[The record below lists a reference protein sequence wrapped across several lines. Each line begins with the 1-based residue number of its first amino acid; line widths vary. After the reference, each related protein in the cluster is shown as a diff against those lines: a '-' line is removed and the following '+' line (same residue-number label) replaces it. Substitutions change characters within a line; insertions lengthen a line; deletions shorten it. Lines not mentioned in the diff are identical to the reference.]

1 MIRERMA
8 NGARALDGLGRVSY
22 TLVVHDAD
30 EVLGR
35 LGWVVVRN
43 LGQRDLQDPSKNR
56 NSEEETL
63 SRSPPWNS
71 LIKDN
76 FGIEA
81 LRTRLQALL
90 ASNMRRAFPSVRSEV
105 SKRLKECKRALES
118 LGGERESTAQQ
129 IIYLLDIVA
138 KFQRITEDALQ
149 TNYGSQDAFDD
160 EADLRLATLVA
171 NRNGLL
177 SDDFATRGHEYDF
190 MSHKHDDDS
199 DDQNNRGVSSPA
211 SSILAQTGRM
221 NEEEEEQRSV
231 PSRKL
236 GSCSD
241 IGDNLHDCVPINDSK
256 TQGILAWIENLYQES
271 RGFEIGT
278 FNSSILSSVL
288 KKQSAK
294 WPSLAEGY
302 ICDIIS
308 MVHTFITKALTISCR
323 DRRLGQNILS
333 FLEGTPMTQNHYL
346 NSNLQ
351 KCRQER
357 MASEAKKSSFSV
369 NYDNGSSGD
378 FVRLSDLTQI
388 HHMSNMQ
395 QTVQDIHDILK
406 SYYKVARKRFIDNLC
421 MQAADFYL
429 SWCEGSAVS
438 SRSKSRTLRLGG
450 KFCFSLLHVS
460 SYSVFA
466 NANLT

>member
-1 MIRERMA
+1 
-8 NGARALDGLGRVSY
+8 
-22 TLVVHDAD
+22 
-30 EVLGR
+30 
-35 LGWVVVRN
+35 
-43 LGQRDLQDPSKNR
+43 
-56 NSEEETL
+56 
-63 SRSPPWNS
+63 
-71 LIKDN
+71 
-76 FGIEA
+76 
-81 LRTRLQALL
+81 
-90 ASNMRRAFPSVRSEV
+90 
-105 SKRLKECKRALES
+105 

-129 IIYLLDIVA
+129 SIYLLDIVA

-177 SDDFATRGHEYDF
+177 SDDFSTRGHEYDF
-190 MSHKHDDDS
+190 MSHNHDDDS

-221 NEEEEEQRSV
+221 NDDDEEEEEQRSV

-241 IGDNLHDCVPINDSK
+241 IGDILHDCVPINDSK
-256 TQGILAWIENLYQES
+256 TQGILAWIENLYQEP

-333 FLEGTPMTQNHYL
+333 FLLDDLTDKYRQALSTTDFLLRIEREGTPMTQNHYL

-351 KCRQER
+351 KW
-357 MASEAKKSSFSV
+357 SEPSPNAK
-369 NYDNGSSGD
+369 
-378 FVRLSDLTQI
+378 LI
-388 HHMSNMQ
+388 
-395 QTVQDIHDILK
+395 
-406 SYYKVARKRFIDNLC
+406 
-421 MQAADFYL
+421 
-429 SWCEGSAVS
+429 
-438 SRSKSRTLRLGG
+438 
-450 KFCFSLLHVS
+450 
-460 SYSVFA
+460 
-466 NANLT
+466 